1 MMCMLILFMQRP
13 ALSMRQGA
21 VGFYGYQ
28 DVSAKAEERICSVLD
43 CRCEGKGEMR
53 RDAGSSRFQV
63 FAPGKAMKEI
73 LFFRLLLPGK
83 TKEGWG
89 VTAFR
94 D

>member
-1 MMCMLILFMQRP
+1 
-13 ALSMRQGA
+13 
-21 VGFYGYQ
+21 VGFYGFQ

-43 CRCEGKGEMR
+43 CQGVGKGEMR

-63 FAPGKAMKEI
+63 FAPGKAIKEI
-73 LFFRLLLPGK
+73 PFFRLLLPGK